1 MLLQELTQKKLVS
14 PPTWLPTNTM
24 YLTIMGSHAYGAA
37 DTNSEK
43 KSDWDIYGFCIPKKE
58 IVFPHLA
65 GVISGFG
72 DQGERFEQW
81 VQHHV
86 IDPSACKGQGRE
98 YDFSI
103 YNIVKYF
110 DLLMENNPN
119 VIDSIFT
126 PQDCV
131 IHCTEVALMVR
142 EKRRIF
148 LHTGAYTRFK
158 GYAYSQLHKMGN
170 RAANNQHV
178 QKIRNLEDLLAI
190 PHRTTLEDVE
200 KEMKR
205 RSDTTEMPFPPYGEI
220 AEALSKLNDHKL
232 TGYYS
237 LLKKGVDESSRFESR
252 KEHNSDLKFAMHL
265 VRLLN
270 ECEQILLEGDLDLQ
284 RDNEHLKAIRRG
296 EVPEEQIREWFKE
309 KEKTLEKLFADSKLP
324 ARPDEREIKSLL
336 LRCLEHHYGS
346 LEKAV
351 VVPDLHRQALGS
363 IRTILDG
370 LGI

>member
-1 MLLQELTQKKLVS
+1 MLLQELADKKLIS

-37 DTNSEK
+37 DTNGEK

-65 GVISGFG
+65 GVIQGFG
-72 DQGERFEQW
+72 EQGERFDQW
-81 VQHHV
+81 VQHHI

-98 YDFSI
+98 YDFTV
-103 YNIVKYF
+103 YNIVRYF
-110 DLLMENNPN
+110 DLLMDNNPN

-131 IHCTEVALMVR
+131 IHCTQVGLLLR
-142 EKRRIF
+142 EKRKMF
-148 LHTGAYTRFK
+148 LHKGAFHRFK

-170 RAANNQHV
+170 RASNNDLV

-190 PHRTTLEDVE
+190 PHRTTLDDVVRE
-200 KEMKR
+200 LER
-205 RSDTTEMPFPPYGEI
+205 RKVAGPLTESEI
-220 AEALSKLNDHKL
+220 GTALAKVPQQQLI
-232 TGYYS
+232 GYQS
-237 LLKKGVDESSRFESR
+237 LLQKGVEESSRFESR
-252 KEHNSDLKFAMHL
+252 KMHNSDLKFAMHL

-270 ECEQILLEGDLDLQ
+270 ECEQILTEGDLDLQ
-284 RDNEHLKAIRRG
+284 RDKEQLKAIRRG
-296 EVPEEQIREWFKE
+296 EVEEEQIREWFKE

-324 ARPDEREIKSLL
+324 SRPDEREIKSLL
-336 LRCLEHHYGS
+336 LNCLEHHYGS

-351 VVPDLHRQALGS
+351 TVPDAYKHALGS
-363 IRTILDG
+363 IKTILDG